1 LNRKLT
7 NTIRFLMD
15 EGLPVFIRDSRW
27 FMYPFFWYW
36 FKGKKLATYMD
47 FKKLAWGLSEEEFN
61 RIYRELDCRAT
72 DRPTDLNDKC
82 IRLMMDKLDQESIS
96 LLDVG
101 CGRGHWLSLLSEQQ
115 KRLHLTGCDVFEKET
130 VSKPFDYRQ
139 GSIYKLPFEDKSFD
153 IVTCHHTIEH
163 LPELN
168 KAIAELKRVARKQL
182 IIVTPRQRY
191 YYYTLDLHLHFFPEK
206 EYLLDVVDLQKADCT
221 DCDGDWCLVAGL
233 T

>member
-1 LNRKLT
+1 
-7 NTIRFLMD
+7 MD
-15 EGLPVFIRDSRW
+15 EGLPAFIRDSRW

-36 FKGKKLATYMD
+36 FKGKNLATYMD
-47 FKKLAWGLSEEEFN
+47 FKKIAWGLTEEEFN
-61 RIYRELDCRAT
+61 AIYRELDCRAT

-82 IRLMMDKLDQESIS
+82 IQRMLDHLHPEAKT

-101 CGRGHWLSLLSEQQ
+101 CGRGHWLTLVGKARNEL
-115 KRLHLTGCDVFEKET
+115 RLTGCDVFEEESVKKAFT
-130 VSKPFDYRQ
+130 FRK
-139 GSIYKLPFEDKSFD
+139 GSIYQLPFEDQAFD

-163 LPELN
+163 LPDID
-168 KAIAELKRVARKQL
+168 KAILELKRVTRKQL

-206 EYLLDVVDLQKADCT
+206 EYLQQVIRMGKADCT
-221 DCDGDWCLVAGL
+221 DCDGDWCLIAN